1 MSKFNENTKEK
12 DVVENHEGAVA
23 YSLSPE
29 MELYSAVV
37 TSSLSNKFYESENET
52 LERIKG
58 LIKKVSP
65 EFVGKLAVYARE
77 QMYLRSIPLVLTTE
91 LAKIH
96 NGDNLVS
103 KIVQRVV
110 KRADEIT
117 ELLSYYALANERT
130 DTKKLGKLSSQ
141 FRKGLNY
148 SFNKFNEYNF
158 AKYNRKKE
166 ITLKDALFIVH
177 PKAIS
182 REQQDLFD
190 KIVDDKLEVPDTWET
205 QLGKTDDRKTEWEGL
220 IDRNS
225 LKYMALLRNLRNILQ
240 AKVSQKHLTV
250 VAGRLGNKEE
260 VVKSKQFPF
269 RFLSAYKE
277 IKDTVDGK
285 SGMILDALEDAM
297 VASAENIQGFDYDI
311 SVLLACDVSGS
322 METSISDRSKVQ
334 LFDIGLSLAMLL
346 RNRCKNV
353 ITGMFGDTWKAINV
367 PKQNILA
374 NVMEFHKREGEV
386 GYSTNGY
393 KVIQDLIDKKMKIDK
408 IMIFTDCQ
416 LWDSEE
422 GWGDGKHIKDL
433 WKEYKK
439 ISPNSKLYLFDLA
452 GYGDTPLSV
461 KRNDVFLISGFSDK
475 VFDMLDAYENGSNAL
490 DVISKIEL

>member
-1 MSKFNENTKEK
+1 MNKFNKNTKEK

-37 TSSLSNKFYESENET
+37 TSTLSNKFYESENDT

-77 QMYLRSIPLVLTTE
+77 QMYLRSIPLVLVTE
-91 LAKIH
+91 LAKVH
-96 NGDNLVS
+96 SGDNLVG
-103 KIVQRVV
+103 KVVERVV
-110 KRADEIT
+110 MRADEIT

-141 FRKGLNY
+141 FRKGLTY

-158 AKYNRKKE
+158 AKYNRKRA
-166 ITLKDALFIVH
+166 ITLKDALFVVH
-177 PKAIS
+177 PKAVS

-190 KIVDDKLEVPDTWET
+190 KIVDGKLEVPDTWET
-205 QLGKTDDRKTEWEGL
+205 KLGTSDDRTAEWEGL
-220 IDRNS
+220 IDRGS
-225 LKYMALLRNLRNILQ
+225 LGYMALLRNLRNIIE
-240 AKVSQKHLTV
+240 AEVSQKHLETV
-250 VAGRLGNKEE
+250 AIRIGNKEE

-277 IKDTVDGK
+277 IKDICSGK
-285 SGMILDALEDAM
+285 AGMMLDALEDAM
-297 VASAENIQGFDYDI
+297 VASAENIQGFDYDT
-311 SVLLACDVSGS
+311 SVLLACDVSRS
-322 METSISDRSKVQ
+322 MQHSISERSKVE
-334 LFDIGLSLAMLL
+334 LYDIGLSLAMLL

-367 PKQNILA
+367 PKNNILA
-374 NVMEFHKREGEV
+374 NVMEFHTREGEV

-393 KVIQDLIDKKMKIDK
+393 KVIQELIDKGEKIDK
-408 IMIFTDCQ
+408 IMIFTDAQ
-416 LWDSEE
+416 LWDSD
-422 GWGDGKHIKDL
+422 GWNNDEHIKDL
-433 WKEYKK
+433 WNEYKK
-439 ISPNSKLYLFDLA
+439 ISPESKLYLFDLS
-452 GYGDTPLSV
+452 GYGNTPLSV
-461 KRNDVFLISGFSDK
+461 NRNDVFLISGWSDK
-475 VFDMLDAYENGSNAL
+475 VFGMMEALENGSTN
-490 DVISKIEL
+490 IKEIEKIEL